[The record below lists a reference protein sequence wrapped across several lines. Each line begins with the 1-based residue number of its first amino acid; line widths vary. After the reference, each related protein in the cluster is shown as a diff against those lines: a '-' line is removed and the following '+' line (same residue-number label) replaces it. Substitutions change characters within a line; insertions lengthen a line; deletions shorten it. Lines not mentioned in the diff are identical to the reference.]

1 MCAAALL
8 IPAMEK
14 GLGKK
19 KKTTQSSRRTGNP
32 SSGKSTDRARSGRRG
47 GPGNRKRTSPSATF
61 PSSQPSEPCPLEKV
75 QLDQSWFRETCPGT
89 AAHAAI
95 SKIEALLAG
104 KTVSKK
110 QSAKLLDE
118 VLDYKGAAPHIY
130 CPLLCARFIT
140 VVKRLAFIQA
150 PEDLYGKLFGATVE
164 TWKDGL
170 GLDAAAVSRYKEA
183 SRPYVAVFSIPTF
196 LHGWSQDLKQVRK
209 ESLLAY
215 SGFLRFKDVHTDSVQ
230 FDHAVEAFVKHIGEV
245 MTSKDAVLA
254 GRIALNFG
262 QEILGPLLGLNPAMA
277 LKHTEAAASLIST
290 AVLLDQTGTLGDDNK
305 PVPTALRWL
314 HDHVLQ
320 SDVPRLGTERDTPEK
335 GSGLYGGAYKILN
348 NLWRQVEPPHR
359 SHMEQPYSTLLP
371 LLGGWDRRDSR
382 LAAPDWWVWVS
393 FEHAGRTW
401 RIGGSIFDLCPD
413 GRGFHI
419 TFTNEVE
426 SCEDRQDGE
435 EGINIVLKG
444 GEGTH
449 GASPSP
455 GLDPPIKNVSVTFQL
470 PDGSSFVC
478 EAKALRGWKYEVTL
492 DVHKDFCGAVFK
504 IDGVNDIQTL
514 KKHLDDLAPQ
524 LGMAPPPQEAPV
536 PPAIPVSTTTVA
548 KTRGRSGQPPN
559 QPGATDGDDDQP
571 SEPAAGTTTAQGPMH
586 INAPAANCYGEIDAL
601 GDGNVALRIFLTNP
615 GPGRKPELC
624 ERIRLTKQAHE
635 ILLAG
640 FEDAKRRHI
649 DQEGE
654 QPPDEMAFFLEWTR
668 DDLAAIL
675 YGRQKN
681 SFEELHSSEKK
692 VLKSAIGRVRG
703 LATFGKEQDCKL
715 VTLASKDS
723 VRKTTI
729 PIRLRRAGQPEVE

>member
-1 MCAAALL
+1 
-8 IPAMEK
+8 MEK

-19 KKTTQSSRRTGNP
+19 KRTTKSSRRTGNP
-32 SSGKSTDRARSGRRG
+32 SSGKSTDPARSGRRSSS
-47 GPGNRKRTSPSATF
+47 GNRKRTSPSATS
-61 PSSQPSEPCPLEKV
+61 PSSQPSEFGPCPLEKV
-75 QLDQSWFRETCPGT
+75 QLDQSWFRETCPDT

-95 SKIEALLAG
+95 SKIETLLVG

-110 QSAKLLDE
+110 RSADLLDE
-118 VLDYKGAAPHIY
+118 VLDYKGAAPRGR

-150 PEDLYGKLFGATVE
+150 PEDLYGKLFGAVLE
-164 TWKDGL
+164 NWSI
-170 GLDAAAVSRYKEA
+170 GLDLDRTNATRYGDQYH
-183 SRPYVAVFSIPTF
+183 RVFNIQTF
-196 LHGWSQDLKQVRK
+196 LRGWSTDLPWVQKAA
-209 ESLLAY
+209 LLAY
-215 SGFLRFKDVHTDSVQ
+215 VGFLRFRHVHTESAQ
-230 FDHAVEAFVKHIGEV
+230 FDQAIDAFVKRVEEV
-245 MTSKDAVLA
+245 MTPTDGTLP

-262 QEILGPLLGLNPAMA
+262 QEIMAPLLSLDPAMA
-277 LKHTEAAASLIST
+277 LRYTKAAASLISM
-290 AVLLDQTGTLGDDNK
+290 AVLLDPTGTLADDSK
-305 PVPTALRWL
+305 PVPMALHWL
-314 HDHVLQ
+314 EEHILQ
-320 SDVPRLGTERDTPEK
+320 SGIPPLQTDRNTPET
-335 GSGLYGGAYKILN
+335 GNGLREGGYKVLN
-348 NLWRQVEPPHR
+348 LLWRKLEPSYR
-359 SHMEQPYSTLLP
+359 SHIEQPLSTLVP
-371 LLGGWDRRDSR
+371 VIGGWYRRDPR
-382 LAAPDWWVWVS
+382 LAASDWWAWVS

-401 RIGGSIFDLCPD
+401 RIGGAVFDLCPD

-419 TFTNEVE
+419 TFTSEVE
-426 SCEDRQDGE
+426 GCENRQDGG

-444 GEGTH
+444 GEETH
-449 GASPSP
+449 AASLSP
-455 GLDPPIKNVSVTFQL
+455 GLDPPIKNVSVTFHL
-470 PDGSSFVC
+470 PNGSSFVC
-478 EAKALRGWKYEVTL
+478 EARALRGWKYEVTL
-492 DVHKDFCGAVFK
+492 EVYKDFYGAVFK
-504 IDGVNDIQTL
+504 IDRPEDVAAL
-514 KKHLDDLAPQ
+514 KNHLGGLEPQ

-536 PPAIPVSTTTVA
+536 PPAIPVSTTTAA
-548 KTRGRSGQPPN
+548 KTRGRSGQPLN

>member
-1 MCAAALL
+1 
-8 IPAMEK
+8 MEK
-14 GLGKK
+14 
-19 KKTTQSSRRTGNP
+19 
-32 SSGKSTDRARSGRRG
+32 A
-47 GPGNRKRTSPSATF
+47 
-61 PSSQPSEPCPLEKV
+61 

-95 SKIEALLAG
+95 AKIEALLAG

-209 ESLLAY
+209 EAMLAY

-382 LAAPDWWVWVS
+382 LAAPDWWVRVS
-393 FEHAGRTW
+393 FEHAGQACE
-401 RIGGSIFDLCPD
+401 IAGAVFDLCPD

-419 TFTNEVE
+419 TFTRQVE
-426 SCEDRQDGE
+426 DCKDRTDGGK
-435 EGINIVLKG
+435 GIVVVSKG
-444 GEGTH
+444 GEEM
-449 GASPSP
+449 
-455 GLDPPIKNVSVTFQL
+455 LVENVHVEFRL
-470 PDGSSFVC
+470 PDGSEFSC
-478 EAKALRGWKYEVTL
+478 EAAALRGWKYEVTL
-492 DVHKDFCGAVFK
+492 GDYKDFCGAAFR
-504 IDGVNDIQTL
+504 IDGPDDIQTL

-536 PPAIPVSTTTVA
+536 PPAIPVSTTTVG
-548 KTRGRSGQPPN
+548 KTRGRSAQPPN
-559 QPGATDGDDDQP
+559 QPGATDCDDDQP
-571 SEPAAGTTTAQGPMH
+571 SEPAAGTTTAQGPVH
-586 INAPAANCYGEIDAL
+586 IDALADDCYGEIDVL
-601 GDGNVALRIFLTNP
+601 GDGNVVLRIFLANP

-675 YGRQKN
+675 HDRQKN

-703 LATFGKEQDCKL
+703 LVTFGKEQDCKL

-729 PIRLRRAGQPEVE
+729 PIRLRKAGQPEVE